1 MFWTKYKSKIH
12 FIHRI
17 MLNKTKY
24 RNEKRNVSFSCWQIK
39 TLFFKFEEPS
49 LDFKVLQL
57 LVIKIKVNFYMLG
70 TGKNRNFLNMLVIW
84 AFLSLNVTGLVIS
97 YQQFMV
103 HV

>member
-1 MFWTKYKSKIH
+1 
-12 FIHRI
+12 

-70 TGKNRNFLNMLVIW
+70 TGKKRNFLNRLVIW
-84 AFLSLNVTGLVIS
+84 AFLSLNAVCVSYVTGLVIS
-97 YQQFMV
+97 Y
-103 HV
+103 